1 MGILVILIL
10 IKVAWVSWGMHGYG
24 SVDGEHKDI
33 MQRSEYLASKIVTSP
48 RQLLQE
54 MPSGI
59 GVQFQGEWALYS
71 CSMYAKVLANISR
84 PYPETKKRKLAM
96 MDSII
101 GIVISPE
108 LRLYDNLRW
117 GEDPLESLDGDQ
129 SHVSYLSHLAWIIS
143 EYRSI
148 GGQKHKELLDS
159 LCETMNRRILE
170 SRALNLA
177 TYPDEPIY
185 VPDMLVAIVALHNYG
200 SKYQP
205 TVHKWLVR
213 AKSDWTDK
221 KTGLLVSFLDDEG
234 LQIDDAPEKGSYSAL
249 NCYYLTLIDPEFALS
264 QYELL
269 KNILCRMAYLQD

>member
-213 AKSDWTDK
+213 QNQ
-221 KTGLLVSFLDDEG
+221 TGRIKRPAYWCHFLMMKVYK
-234 LQIDDAPEKGSYSAL
+234 LMMLRRKA
-249 NCYYLTLIDPEFALS
+249 LTL
-264 QYELL
+264 
-269 KNILCRMAYLQD
+269 R